1 MLNRELQESM
11 NLPPFIN
18 TAGGLGEPPSLADE
32 GKKRRN
38 GGGGGKWKEEG
49 KEREGEEEKE
59 VMCRRQQQQRHGGR
73 EWWRCGPGGGSTRPL
88 SGSMGGP
95 RFPRLCLTVT

>member
-18 TAGGLGEPPSLADE
+18 TVGGLGEPLPARRGKDE
-32 GKKRRN
+32 ERGKEGGEREKEGEEGCVVMCRSRR
-38 GGGGGKWKEEG
+38 GGGGAGW
-49 KEREGEEEKE
+49 
-59 VMCRRQQQQRHGGR
+59 RQSLAGLVRSCFVELR
-73 EWWRCGPGGGSTRPL
+73 SPGGWAA
-88 SGSMGGP
+88 P

>member
-38 GGGGGKWKEEG
+38 GGRGEMEGGRKRERRRGGK
-49 KEREGEEEKE
+49 
-59 VMCRRQQQQRHGGR
+59 
-73 EWWRCGPGGGSTRPL
+73 GSD
-88 SGSMGGP
+88 
-95 RFPRLCLTVT
+95 V